1 MGVASGRE
9 KGRERITGRL
19 QSCIIVFWHTRRYDV
34 KRKSPARAKRG
45 QKNRFIGA
53 FGSYRGSRSAH
64 HVRKSEV
71 KRSAKKFQRVW
82 VAFPESTNHPGGVAG
97 PGYELARSTRP
108 RKSHIRANTVKRSI
122 APFPRRPWRLGRLVT
137 DHRERHPRPHRQTR
151 ACQQSAN
158 SPRWRRSCLQ
168 ACERNAQAHPGQA
181 QQPDFRRRGAHRP
194 MPTALRSAVATLDA
208 LVAGCLTPL
217 RFGNRFREPCR
228 RQEALSAATAPL
240 H

>member
-1 MGVASGRE
+1 MKSFFRAAAAPVSTLATRTRAHRPLPEPSFASD
-9 KGRERITGRL
+9 L
-19 QSCIIVFWHTRRYDV
+19 AV
-34 KRKSPARAKRG
+34 RKPFTAHVGLTTARASWLTLAPRPARRG
-45 QKNRFIGA
+45 RAAQ
-53 FGSYRGSRSAH
+53 
-64 HVRKSEV
+64 V